1 MLQKYQNSP
10 RLEKEKKKRAVRAG
24 VWCQSIRHSSEM
36 EAAVMKGGVSIS
48 TQDRGQA
55 GCVRIP
61 PLLLHEIKAA
71 SGIWPNAEP

>member
-1 MLQKYQNSP
+1 
-10 RLEKEKKKRAVRAG
+10 
-24 VWCQSIRHSSEM
+24 M

-55 GCVRIP
+55 GCVQIP

-71 SGIWPNAEP
+71 SGSIGPTPSRD